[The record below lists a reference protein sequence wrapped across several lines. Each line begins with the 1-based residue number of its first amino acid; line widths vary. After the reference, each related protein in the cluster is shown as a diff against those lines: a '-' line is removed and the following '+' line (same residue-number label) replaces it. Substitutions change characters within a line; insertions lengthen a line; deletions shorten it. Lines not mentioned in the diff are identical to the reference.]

1 MKIAFDYL
9 GIKRNFQY
17 SELARRFIRDV
28 FQRERKQLGEISI
41 IFTDNQ
47 HILTIN
53 KSFLQHSYYTDVITF
68 NNTRKSKLKGD
79 IIISIEQVE
88 ANAKKYGTNYDEEL
102 MRVILHGVLH
112 LIGYNDINQQDR
124 ALMKEKEEEYLLP
137 VRKILEQNSD
147 EA

>member
-17 SELARRFIRDV
+17 SELARRVIRDV

-41 IFTDNQ
+41 IFTNNQ
-47 HILTIN
+47 NILTIN
-53 KSFLQHSYYTDVITF
+53 KSFLQHSYFTDVITF
-68 NNTRKSKLKGD
+68 NNTRKSKLMGD

-88 ANAKKYGTNYDEEL
+88 TNAKKYGTIYDEEL
-102 MRVILHGVLH
+102 MRVIIHGVLH
-112 LIGYNDINQQDR
+112 LIGYRDGDQKDR
-124 ALMKEKEEEYLLP
+124 AIMREKEEEYLLP
-137 VRKILEQNSD
+137 VRKIIEQNSD